1 MELNAEYLAAYVDME
16 LNAAYEYLAAYVDM
30 ELNQNI

>member
-16 LNAAYEYLAAYVDM
+16 LNAYLAAYVDM